1 MIVVLNST
9 DRFEDKLKSIL
20 DNAEVLGKN
29 AMSIMVDEKRFND
42 VIKFMSNHKKI
53 KKVVMGGESLF
64 IVKHMRIEIKPVNF
78 YM

>member
-20 DNAEVLGKN
+20 DNAEILGKN

-42 VIKFMSNHKKI
+42 VVKFMSNHKKI

-64 IVKHMRIEIKPVNF
+64 IIKHMRIEIKPVNF

>member
-1 MIVVLNST
+1 MLNST

-20 DNAEVLGKN
+20 DNAEILGKN

-42 VIKFMSNHKKI
+42 VVKFMSNHKKI

-64 IVKHMRIEIKPVNF
+64 IIKHMRIEIKPVNF